1 MTVLDGYQVAW
12 TGGKPSSN
20 WNDGLKEEP
29 FTILPTQYRTDSR
42 YYQVMG
48 LESKF
53 GRNDDILWLQKR
65 VLQHFFDHDSSS
77 PTSRTSEFSC
87 CAALPITV
95 ALSDTVTLLCS
106 SVVYI
111 GLDVDASKL
120 IEYTAGIG
128 HGEKTARPEV
138 VQCVSERVNI
148 RNTTCRCV
156 VCYKKQRKNKKRTR
170 DEAMKSVRQSRLG
183 CPACQKVV
191 CTDCWQEFQTAGHNM
206 DLI

>member
-1 MTVLDGYQVAW
+1 MQCLPFSFLW
-12 TGGKPSSN
+12 TWRLVVK
-20 WNDGLKEEP
+20 L
-29 FTILPTQYRTDSR
+29 L
-42 YYQVMG
+42 
-48 LESKF
+48 
-53 GRNDDILWLQKR
+53 
-65 VLQHFFDHDSSS
+65 
-77 PTSRTSEFSC
+77 
-87 CAALPITV
+87 
-95 ALSDTVTLLCS
+95 ALSSCLLLPSLWMANILGS
-106 SVVYI
+106 SMSLLTPKLNRSI
-111 GLDVDASKL
+111 GAKL
-120 IEYTAGIG
+120 PLKFMESSHLMLPLLIHWLKSGLALLKHGHTAGIG

-191 CTDCWQEFQTAGHNM
+191 CTECWQEFQTAGHNM